1 MKLNLGCGR
10 RKLDGWLNVDRS
22 ALCQPDQV
30 VDLEQVP
37 WPWPDGSVDEIML
50 SHVLEHL
57 GATTQSYFAIIKELW
72 RICRDGA
79 TVTIVVPHPR
89 HDDFL
94 HDPTH
99 VRAITTEGL
108 SMFSQALNR
117 EWLEKGWANTPL
129 GIELGVDFTIRS
141 TAYVLDEPWRSRF
154 QNGEL
159 SKADIGDAMRCYVN
173 VVKEATIVLA
183 AVKPGDSAGENGSV
197 GNG

>member
-22 ALCQPDQV
+22 PLCQPDRV
-30 VDLEQVP
+30 VDLEQAP
-37 WPWPDGSVDEIML
+37 WPWPDGVADEIML

-57 GATTQSYFAIIKELW
+57 GATPESYFAIMKELW

-99 VRAITTEGL
+99 VRAITSEGL

-117 EWLEKGWANTPL
+117 EWLERGLANTPL
-129 GIELGVDFTIRS
+129 GIELGIDFSVQS
-141 TAYVLDEPWRSRF
+141 TAYVLDEPWNSRF
-154 QNGEL
+154 RAGEL
-159 SKADIGDAMRCYVN
+159 SKHDIEAAMRRYLN
-173 VVKEATIVLA
+173 VVKEATIVLVA
-183 AVKPGDSAGENGSV
+183 SKPPHVSYANSIP
-197 GNG
+197 

>member
-1 MKLNLGCGR
+1 VKLNLGCGR
-10 RKLDGWLNVDRS
+10 RKRGGWLNVDRS
-22 ALCQPDQV
+22 TLCQPDQV
-30 VDLEQVP
+30 VDLERVP

-57 GATTQSYFAIIKELW
+57 GATTESYFAIMKEMW
-72 RICRDGA
+72 RVCRDGA

-99 VRAITTEGL
+99 VRIITAEGL

-117 EWLEKGWANTPL
+117 EWMERGLANTPL
-129 GIELGVDFTIRS
+129 GLELGIDFTVRS

-154 QNGEL
+154 QKGEL
-159 SKADIGDAMRCYVN
+159 DKRGIADAMRQHLNVAKEVTVVLG
-173 VVKEATIVLA
+173 VVKPAE
-183 AVKPGDSAGENGSV
+183 SAGAG